1 MERLSKEFK
10 LNISNNI
17 SVKYGSVDKNNPKV
31 IYIEGKCWVSPLFEG
46 DYTAHIDSIKT
57 QFRKGISKL
66 LISNE
71 VYSSK
76 FILDFDVNTENM
88 KIDEKK
94 FLSFNVFLRQKSNS
108 LHTLKDA
115 KLYEHFPTM
124 VNMLYNLLNENE
136 FKVTKR
142 K

>member
-46 DYTAHIDSIKT
+46 DYTAHIDNIKT
-57 QFRKGISKL
+57 QFRKGVSKL

-94 FLSFNVFLRQKSNS
+94 FLSFNIFLRQKSNS
-108 LHTLKDA
+108 LYTLKDA
-115 KLYEHFPTM
+115 KLYERFPTM

-136 FKVTKR
+136 FMVTKR

>member
-10 LNISNNI
+10 LNISNKI
-17 SVKYGSVDKNNPKV
+17 SVKYGSADKNNPKV
-31 IYIEGKCWVSPLFEG
+31 IYIEGKCWISPLFEG
-46 DYTAHIDSIKT
+46 DYTAHIDNIKA
-57 QFRKGISKL
+57 QFRKGVSKL

-94 FLSFNVFLRQKSNS
+94 FLSFNIFLRQKSNS
-108 LHTLKDA
+108 LYTLKDA
-115 KLYEHFPTM
+115 KLYERFPTM

-136 FKVTKR
+136 FRVTKR

>member
-10 LNISNNI
+10 LNISDSI

-31 IYIEGKCWVSPLFEG
+31 IYIEGKCWISPLFEG
-46 DYTAHIDSIKT
+46 DYTAHIDNIKA
-57 QFRKGISKL
+57 QFRKGVSKL

-108 LHTLKDA
+108 LYTLKDA
-115 KLYEHFPTM
+115 KLYERFPTM

-136 FKVTKR
+136 FRVTKR

>member
-46 DYTAHIDSIKT
+46 NYTAHIDNIKA
-57 QFRKGISKL
+57 QFRKCVSKL

-94 FLSFNVFLRQKSNS
+94 FLSFNIFLRQESNS
-108 LHTLKDA
+108 LYALKDS

-136 FKVTKR
+136 FRVTKR

>member
-10 LNISNNI
+10 LNISDNI
-17 SVKYGSVDKNNPKV
+17 SVKYGSVNKNSPKV

-46 DYTAHIDSIKT
+46 DYAAHIDSIKA
-57 QFRKGISKL
+57 QFRKGVSKL

-76 FILDFDVNTENM
+76 FILDFDINTENM
-88 KIDEKK
+88 KINEKK
-94 FLSFNVFLRQKSNS
+94 FLSFNIFLRQKSNS
-108 LHTLKDA
+108 LYTLKDI
-115 KLYEHFPTM
+115 KIYKHFPTM

-136 FKVTKR
+136 FRVAKR

>member
-10 LNISNNI
+10 LNISDSI

-31 IYIEGKCWVSPLFEG
+31 IYIEGKCWISPLFEG
-46 DYTAHIDSIKT
+46 DYTAHIDNIKA
-57 QFRKGISKL
+57 QFRKGVSKL

-94 FLSFNVFLRQKSNS
+94 FLSFNIFLRQKSNS
-108 LHTLKDA
+108 SYALKDT
-115 KLYEHFPTM
+115 KLYERFPTM

-136 FKVTKR
+136 FMVTKR

>member
-31 IYIEGKCWVSPLFEG
+31 IYIEGKCWISPLFEG
-46 DYTAHIDSIKT
+46 DYTAHIDNIKA
-57 QFRKGISKL
+57 QFRKGVSKL

-94 FLSFNVFLRQKSNS
+94 FLSFNIFLRQKSNS
-108 LHTLKDA
+108 LYTLKDA
-115 KLYEHFPTM
+115 KLYERFPTM

-136 FKVTKR
+136 FMVTKR

>member
-31 IYIEGKCWVSPLFEG
+31 IYIEGKCWISPLFEG
-46 DYTAHIDSIKT
+46 NYAVHIDNIKA
-57 QFRKGISKL
+57 QFRKGVSKL

-94 FLSFNVFLRQKSNS
+94 FLSFNIFLRQKSNS
-108 LHTLKDA
+108 LYTLKDS

-136 FKVTKR
+136 FRVTKR